1 MDTDALRRTYAT
13 NHAAKAV
20 CDHLASRDRN
30 QNETKLH
37 RILLHLEQE
46 GAEFRKAEVIAAFRA
61 LETAD
66 CGRYV
71 EGRHGWKSRF
81 VWSVN
86 SKHLAAVAAGAD
98 AAEAVE
104 EEVEDQEGDGASEL
118 LEHTYWLRP
127 DLSIA
132 IELPADL
139 TQRESNRL
147 SQFIDSLSFEE

>member
-1 MDTDALRRTYAT
+1 MDTDVLRRTYAA
-13 NHAAKAV
+13 NPAVKAV

-37 RILLHLEQE
+37 RILMHLEQE

-61 LETAD
+61 LEAAD
-66 CGRYV
+66 CGKYV

-98 AAEAVE
+98 AAEAE
-104 EEVEDQEGDGASEL
+104 HEEVEDSGGDGSSEL

-127 DLSIA
+127 DVSVS
-132 IELPADL
+132 IELPADI
-139 TQRESNRL
+139 TQREAYRL

>member
-1 MDTDALRRTYAT
+1 MDTDALRRTYAA
-13 NHAAKAV
+13 NQAAKAI

-30 QNETKLH
+30 QNETYLH
-37 RILLHLEQE
+37 RILFHLDQD
-46 GAEFRKAEVIAAFRA
+46 GVDFSKAEVIGAFRA

-66 CGRYV
+66 CGKYV
-71 EGRHGWKSRF
+71 EGRRGRKSRF

-86 SKHLAAVAAGAD
+86 SKHLAAVAGGAD

-104 EEVEDQEGDGASEL
+104 DETEEHEGDSESEL

-127 DLSIA
+127 DLSVT

-139 TQRESNRL
+139 TQREANRL
-147 SQFIDSLSFEE
+147 SQFSDSLSFEE

>member
-1 MDTDALRRTYAT
+1 MDTDALRRTYVT
-13 NHAAKAV
+13 NHAVKAI

-37 RILLHLEQE
+37 RILLHLEQD
-46 GAEFRKAEVIAAFRA
+46 GVDFSRAEVISAFRA
-61 LETAD
+61 LEMAD
-66 CGRYV
+66 CGKYV

-86 SKHLAAVAAGAD
+86 SKHLAAVAGGAD

-104 EEVEDQEGDGASEL
+104 EETETHEGDSGSEL
-118 LEHTYWLRP
+118 VEHTYWLRP
-127 DLSIA
+127 DLSVA

-139 TQRESNRL
+139 TQREANRL
-147 SQFIDSLSFEE
+147 SQFIDSLSFED